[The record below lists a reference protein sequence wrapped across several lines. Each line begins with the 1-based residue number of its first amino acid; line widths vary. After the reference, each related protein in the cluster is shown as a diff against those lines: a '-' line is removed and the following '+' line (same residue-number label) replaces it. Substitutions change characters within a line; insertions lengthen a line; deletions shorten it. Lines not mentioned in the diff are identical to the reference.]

1 VCVHCVC
8 ACVCAAVVVRT
19 VATSGVLGGGP
30 HQVASDKFSTAF
42 R

>member
-1 VCVHCVC
+1 VCVC
-8 ACVCAAVVVRT
+8 ACVFVGRT
-19 VATSGVLGGGP
+19 VGTSGVLGGGP